1 MRDTKITIALLAGLA
16 AGAVLGILFAPDEG
30 SETRDKLIG
39 SLTKLGESIKGSG
52 SERIDNL
59 VDFFNSKI
67 VAAVWGKSSGA
78 ATEGFPDDLE
88 HA

>member
-1 MRDTKITIALLAGLA
+1 MSDTKITIALLAGLA

-30 SETRDKLIG
+30 NETRDKLIG
-39 SLTKLGESIKGSG
+39 SLTKFGESIKGSG

-59 VDFFNSKI
+59 VDIFYRKI
-67 VAAVWGKSSGA
+67 LAPIREKSGGA
-78 ATEGFPDDLE
+78 AIEAYPDDLE